1 MKKTKLFFVFF
12 FALIF
17 TQQLI
22 ANIITLQ
29 GKLTRITG
37 EPITGNYWIKVEFY
51 ESQSSDTV
59 IWSTEKQIYIEDGL
73 YSVEIS
79 TDANFFFDKQYWVK
93 ISIKPQYGSDYESF
107 PKYQL
112 TYSPYA
118 YYAKEASKAIQ
129 ADYATGIVSTSAI
142 SMSGNPIL
150 DVSTMSVG
158 FIIST
163 SPATM
168 PLVISTSVYIVGYAS
183 ATKFYGDGS
192 GLLSISSI
200 AVNSVGSPQII
211 DGTIVDADISPAA
224 AIAISKLA
232 TSGTLG
238 SGVIAS
244 SIAVNAVYT
253 GAIQDGAITSAKIK
267 DGTITNNDLATGSFT
282 NITGVGTL
290 QNDLKLQ
297 NSTFYFVVGS
307 SEAKVL
313 YEEVK
318 RSTEVP
324 AIVFSTNV
332 YVIGDMRASGNKYFI
347 HKIPELNLQINYISI
362 EGGEA
367 GVYFRGTA
375 KLINGE
381 AVVSLPEHFTLVTST
396 IVPLTVVVTPQENC
410 NGLYVAKKSTKE
422 IVIKELQNG
431 KSNAEFDYIVIG
443 VRKGYENVKIVER
456 IK

>member
-1 MKKTKLFFVFF
+1 MKKAKLFFVYF

-37 EPITGNYWIKVEFY
+37 EPITGNYWIKVEFF
-51 ESQSSDTV
+51 ESQGSDTV
-59 IWSTEKQIYIEDGL
+59 IWSTEKLTYIEDGF

-79 TDANFFFDKQYWVK
+79 TDAKFDKQYWVK

-107 PKYQL
+107 PNYQL

-118 YYAKEASKAIQ
+118 YYAEQASYAKQASKATQ

-142 SMSGNPIL
+142 SMGGNPIL

-163 SPATM
+163 SPATT

-200 AVNSVGSPQII
+200 AVN
-211 DGTIVDADISPAA
+211 
-224 AIAISKLA
+224 
-232 TSGTLG
+232 
-238 SGVIAS
+238 
-244 SIAVNAVYT
+244 AVYT
-253 GAIQDGAITSAKIK
+253 GAIRDGAVTPVKVSTASFEHIRV
-267 DGTITNNDLATGSFT
+267 GTATIAYS
-282 NITGVGTL
+282 VGTL
-290 QNDLKLQ
+290 ENDLKLQ

-307 SEAKVL
+307 SEAKVF
-313 YEEVK
+313 YEEVAK
-318 RSTEVP
+318 STEVP

-332 YVIGDMRASGNKYFI
+332 YVIGELRSKGDIFSEGIKHFV

-431 KSNAEFDYIVIG
+431 KSNTEFDYIVIG

>member
-1 MKKTKLFFVFF
+1 VT
-12 FALIF
+12 
-17 TQQLI
+17 
-22 ANIITLQ
+22 
-29 GKLTRITG
+29 
-37 EPITGNYWIKVEFY
+37 PIKV
-51 ESQSSDTV
+51 
-59 IWSTEKQIYIEDGL
+59 STASFEHIRVGTATIA
-73 YSVEIS
+73 YS
-79 TDANFFFDKQYWVK
+79 
-93 ISIKPQYGSDYESF
+93 
-107 PKYQL
+107 
-112 TYSPYA
+112 
-118 YYAKEASKAIQ
+118 
-129 ADYATGIVSTSAI
+129 
-142 SMSGNPIL
+142 
-150 DVSTMSVG
+150 
-158 FIIST
+158 
-163 SPATM
+163 
-168 PLVISTSVYIVGYAS
+168 
-183 ATKFYGDGS
+183 
-192 GLLSISSI
+192 
-200 AVNSVGSPQII
+200 
-211 DGTIVDADISPAA
+211 
-224 AIAISKLA
+224 
-232 TSGTLG
+232 
-238 SGVIAS
+238 
-244 SIAVNAVYT
+244 
-253 GAIQDGAITSAKIK
+253 
-267 DGTITNNDLATGSFT
+267 
-282 NITGVGTL
+282 VGTL

-410 NGLYVAKKSTKE
+410 NGLYIAKKSTKE